1 MMNARQVP
9 LALAQENARMA
20 VTGLAGCR
28 EMQKRLTEMGIF
40 VGSELQVIRACG
52 CGPLVVAVGKSRLAL
67 GQDMSRKIFVTP
79 ILDR

>member
-1 MMNARQVP
+1 MMNARQMP

-40 VGSELQVIRACG
+40 VGGEIEVVRGCG
-52 CGPLVVAVGKSRLAL
+52 CGPLIVAIGKSRLAL
-67 GQDMSRKIFVTP
+67 GQEMSRKIFVTP
-79 ILDR
+79 VIGG